1 MCVQQCSRD
10 EQTWMWLI
18 NKTRRI
24 LQTEGEKH
32 HGKYIGRV
40 SERTVCDP
48 FFKHATV
55 GYVVTWLR
63 SFTNGSCSVTMQP
76 CLVNW
81 LQLRL
86 RPVTKVSYRNQVSY
100 RNRMGLRGNGNWMV
114 IWGGCLALTL
124 EEGVSHWQSH
134 KVTRLRGYVVTPRN
148 QVTKLP

>member
-1 MCVQQCSRD
+1 MSEIHIKFERKLLSIFC
-10 EQTWMWLI
+10 LI
-18 NKTRRI
+18 SV
-24 LQTEGEKH
+24 
-32 HGKYIGRV
+32 GRV

-100 RNRMGLRGNGNWMV
+100 RNRMGLRGNGN
-114 IWGGCLALTL
+114 
-124 EEGVSHWQSH
+124 
-134 KVTRLRGYVVTPRN
+134 
-148 QVTKLP
+148 